1 MNEDHDYISLM
12 QQLVK
17 HAAESA
23 DPGLASA
30 YWALE
35 IHYHALGFWH
45 QRFVQHFQAVVAT
58 RDKTGN
64 LAVDPPTGQMTLNN

>member
-35 IHYHALGFWH
+35 IHYHALGFWASEVCSAFPSC
-45 QRFVQHFQAVVAT
+45 R
-58 RDKTGN
+58 RDTG
-64 LAVDPPTGQMTLNN
+64 